1 MWTLNII
8 QGLAHVQCT
17 LLYEQDIII
26 IIYVTRSMKMTTCNE
41 SIFSMC
47 LKRSNW
53 SELK

>member
-26 IIYVTRSMKMTTCNE
+26 TIYVTRSMKNDHMHFQYGVN
-41 SIFSMC
+41 
-47 LKRSNW
+47 
-53 SELK
+53 